1 LFTAGWNDVNDWID
15 NLYVFLPNFKHILS
29 YHDKKKIV
37 SNRNLTEQ
45 RQCTN
50 VISSKYTHTKQ
61 PAFMTILNRS
71 FKTHTHTHTHT
82 LKTKKYKIKK

>member
-1 LFTAGWNDVNDWID
+1 MLRIRRGIHSLRIKGLNIIC
-15 NLYVFLPNFKHILS
+15 HIMT
-29 YHDKKKIV
+29 KKIV

-82 LKTKKYKIKK
+82 LKTKKIK